1 MKSLLIAIATALIC
15 SSTVL
20 AQERAKQTE
29 VKRVPA
35 HTPEWTDLNS
45 SDPGTTDSAI
55 PELASIVVLCA
66 TKPESAEFKKAWQ
79 SWLSGNYKRGMN
91 IDAVIANVLT
101 RADRHRLQTGQKARN
116 KKDSTKTSRLMHD
129 TAKAVISNVR

>member
-1 MKSLLIAIATALIC
+1 MKSLLITVVLALIG
-15 SSTVL
+15 SSGVM

-45 SDPGTTDSAI
+45 GDPGTTDSAV

-66 TKPESAEFKKAWQ
+66 TKPDSTEFKKAWRN
-79 SWLSGNYKRGMN
+79 WLSSNYQPGMDV
-91 IDAVIANVLT
+91 DATIADVLQ
-101 RADRHRLQTGQKARN
+101 RADKQRLRSGKKARS
-116 KKDSTKTSRLMHD
+116 KKNSTKISKSMHD
-129 TAKAVISNVR
+129 TAKAIISKVG